1 MKNCAIMFL
10 EHESMN
16 NLNLIRMKT
25 ILTSVQ
31 YSVPLFWKKRMNLT
45 SEIISLTQDNYPIV
59 CHG

>member
-16 NLNLIRMKT
+16 NLKLIRMKT

-45 SEIISLTQDNYPIV
+45 SEIITLIQDNYPIV